1 MTELILIFH
10 LNFKIG
16 GNMYNPMFLSWCKSF
31 EQEVQEFRELIAG
44 DPADKSLLVIE
55 LAQLLQRGK

>member
-1 MTELILIFH
+1 
-10 LNFKIG
+10 
-16 GNMYNPMFLSWCKSF
+16 MYEPMFLSWCKSYD
-31 EQEVQEFRELIAG
+31 EEVSELRELIAG